1 MSLNDKPP
9 ITDSPWF
16 WVLLFSIVG
25 LIALGGIS
33 GQYGKRQ
40 ARLERQYQARE
51 RIAAGEVG
59 DNAGEDPERQGYATS
74 ERTLVPI
81 WPLAVVVG
89 GAAVFA
95 AVMLRREWR
104 SRDERVPPVAST
116 GVAQPPE
123 ASGTMRRI
131 EMPTSAADR

>member
-1 MSLNDKPP
+1 MSDEAP

-25 LIALGGIS
+25 LIALVGIS

-59 DNAGEDPERQGYATS
+59 DRAAGDAERRDYATPQH
-74 ERTLVPI
+74 TLVPI
-81 WPLAVVVG
+81 WPLAVLLIGVIVL
-89 GAAVFA
+89 A
-95 AVMLRREWR
+95 AVMLGREHRRRQREL
-104 SRDERVPPVAST
+104 
-116 GVAQPPE
+116 
-123 ASGTMRRI
+123 SG
-131 EMPTSAADR
+131 

>member
-1 MSLNDKPP
+1 MSDEAP

-33 GQYGKRQ
+33 GQYGRRQ

-59 DNAGEDPERQGYATS
+59 DNAGEDPERHEYATPD
-74 ERTLVPI
+74 RTLVPI
-81 WPLAVVVG
+81 WPLAILLG
-89 GAAVFA
+89 GVILLA
-95 AVMLRREWR
+95 AVMLGRELQRRRHEL
-104 SRDERVPPVAST
+104 
-116 GVAQPPE
+116 
-123 ASGTMRRI
+123 SG
-131 EMPTSAADR
+131 